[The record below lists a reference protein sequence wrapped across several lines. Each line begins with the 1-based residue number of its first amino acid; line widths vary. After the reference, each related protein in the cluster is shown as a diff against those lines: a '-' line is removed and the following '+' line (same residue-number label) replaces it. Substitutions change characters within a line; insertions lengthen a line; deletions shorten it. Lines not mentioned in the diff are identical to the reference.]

1 MSVAAPPPLFRESA
15 KRVYMELSKKDR
27 LILVNQYRILQK
39 LSKEGYEVADYE
51 SKITALLNGYTLH
64 YEDLFDEF
72 SENELSVEES
82 RYVLDVL
89 ELYRAIIFS
98 YTRLCGEN
106 LVTKLT
112 DKDVAFPGFDGNEE
126 SEYLS
131 YARYFIEDLGRYDE
145 IKQYAA
151 DWDFNSH
158 MNTTHRYKSML
169 SMIANIEPRYRYCM
183 SEEQIIKLLQL

>member
-1 MSVAAPPPLFRESA
+1 
-15 KRVYMELSKKDR
+15 MELSKKDR

-39 LSKEGYEVADYE
+39 LSTEGYEINDYE

-72 SENELSVEES
+72 SETELSKEES

-98 YTRLCGEN
+98 YCRLCGEN
-106 LVTKLT
+106 SVSKLS
-112 DKDVAFPGFDGNEE
+112 DKDILFPGFDGNEE
-126 SEYLS
+126 SQYLS

-145 IKQYAA
+145 IKQYCAEP
-151 DWDFNSH
+151 DFNSH
-158 MNTTHRYKSML
+158 MNTTYRYKSML
-169 SMIANIEPRYRYCM
+169 EKLSHIDVPKRYCM
-183 SEEQIIKLLQL
+183 SEEQLINILGL

>member
-1 MSVAAPPPLFRESA
+1 MRLLRRTFVIA
-15 KRVYMELSKKDR
+15 KRLYMELSKKDR

-39 LSKEGYEVADYE
+39 LSKEGYEIADYE

-72 SENELSVEES
+72 SEKELSVEES

-106 LVTKLT
+106 LVKKLT
-112 DKDVAFPGFDGNEE
+112 DKDVAFPGFDGNDE

-151 DWDFNSH
+151 ECDLNSH
-158 MNTTHRYKSML
+158 MNTTNRYKAML
-169 SMIANIEPRYRYCM
+169 SIIANIEPRYRYCM